1 MWPVDYFNKVFIVLK
16 LPHDLQSSLLPMA
29 LQHIS
34 MLYFQGKTSAYP
46 LDHKQV
52 LGLSVTISALG
63 GQGRDCRNWRR
74 NSFLIHYFKQD
85 RKGGLWLSWK

>member
-1 MWPVDYFNKVFIVLK
+1 MDYFSKTPDVLK
-16 LPHDLQSSLLPMA
+16 LPNDLAIFSFTYGFAAYLNVQFPW
-29 LQHIS
+29 
-34 MLYFQGKTSAYP
+34 GKKSAYP
-46 LDHKQV
+46 LHHTRV

-63 GQGRDCRNWRR
+63 GQGRDCRNRRR